1 MRSFSAL
8 SYLPLVALS
17 QFLDYDKFNSYADID
32 FWLRQLGADVVG
44 LTHEGRN
51 LRVYEKTNVSN
62 DKVSKK
68 QKLFNKKTYFYHFIL
83 IARDQT
89 TSIFSYYFIDGIAS
103 FSLSDDCDSMWCEG
117 KRSNRCRF
125 LHQVDR
131 RAL

>member
-44 LTHEGRN
+44 LTHEARN

-68 QKLFNKKTYFYHFIL
+68 QKIV
-83 IARDQT
+83 
-89 TSIFSYYFIDGIAS
+89 
-103 FSLSDDCDSMWCEG
+103 C
-117 KRSNRCRF
+117 
-125 LHQVDR
+125 
-131 RAL
+131 

>member
-68 QKLFNKKTYFYHFIL
+68 QKLFPKKAYFYHFIH
-83 IARDQT
+83 
-89 TSIFSYYFIDGIAS
+89 IAS
-103 FSLSDDCDSMWCEG
+103 Y
-117 KRSNRCRF
+117 RF
-125 LHQVDR
+125 VLLH
-131 RAL
+131 LI